1 VEEPVGASP
10 SVEAIQ
16 TWIVARVSHR
26 TGVPSAEVDVRAP
39 LTRHG
44 LDSVALITLAADLEK
59 WLGYRFREN
68 PLNAASTIESLA
80 RFLAGEVA
88 KNRT

>member
-1 VEEPVGASP
+1 MSPTPREIEE
-10 SVEAIQ
+10 
-16 TWIVARVSHR
+16 WIVARVSGL
-26 TGVPSAEVDVRAP
+26 TGVPAAEVDPSAP

-68 PLNAASTIESLA
+68 PLDRYPTIAALSAYLA
-80 RFLAGEVA
+80 EQLAGRDH
-88 KNRT
+88 KG